1 MTKPNPSGDVKGVD
15 DGTHRKVR
23 RNGIDTNTESFVT
36 GRRGQS
42 AEEEPKQP
50 RNRSASEWQ
59 EDQVP
64 DHEESE
70 FGNSAQAENGRE
82 GCGKRLP
89 SGF

>member
-1 MTKPNPSGDVKGVD
+1 VKGVD

-23 RNGIDTNTESFVT
+23 RNGIDANTESFVT

-42 AEEEPKQP
+42 TEEEPKQP
-50 RNRSASEWQ
+50 RNRSASERR

-70 FGNSAQAENGRE
+70 FGKSAQAEYGRE